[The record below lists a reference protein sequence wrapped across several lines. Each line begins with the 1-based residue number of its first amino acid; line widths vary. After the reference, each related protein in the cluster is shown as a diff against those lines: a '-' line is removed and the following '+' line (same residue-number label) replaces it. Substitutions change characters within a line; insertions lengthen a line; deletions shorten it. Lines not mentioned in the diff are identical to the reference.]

1 MENIKFIKCSQES
14 NNLLIRTLFSTWTCT
29 LDTFNV
35 EHPVQ
40 ATIST
45 TQSTILR
52 RLAIAHHAL
61 IIIINEKHKFDLT
74 RFTKMRLG
82 FAGGGWLKY
91 SCNYKVC
98 ETHIQSGNSTN
109 VCVLCTLGV
118 NFTYLSCKWIYEQES
133 IVSF

>member
-1 MENIKFIKCSQES
+1 MKNIRKLGYPSKFQQVLKSQ
-14 NNLLIRTLFSTWTCT
+14 
-29 LDTFNV
+29 
-35 EHPVQ
+35 
-40 ATIST
+40 
-45 TQSTILR
+45 
-52 RLAIAHHAL
+52 
-61 IIIINEKHKFDLT
+61 
-74 RFTKMRLG
+74 G